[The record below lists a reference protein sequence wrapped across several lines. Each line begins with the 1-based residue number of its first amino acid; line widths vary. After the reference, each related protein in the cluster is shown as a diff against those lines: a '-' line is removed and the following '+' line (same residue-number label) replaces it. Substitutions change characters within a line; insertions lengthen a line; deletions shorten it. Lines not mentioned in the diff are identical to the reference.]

1 MITVKTVAAAF
12 LTAALVAVLA
22 GALVLII
29 RDGEGPQGA
38 EIFLPTAT
46 PMPDLK
52 VYVSGAVRRPGV
64 YTMRHGDRLSDAL
77 AASGGASEDAQM
89 SCVNLAVRVRDEAH
103 YHVPGA
109 GEACVV
115 GGGSTAQEARR
126 EGIDL
131 NTASPGELETLPGIG
146 PVKAKAIVDYREQ
159 AGGFGSV
166 SQVMEVTGIGPATY
180 ESIRDL
186 VYVEQQPVSQPKELS
201 HREPE
206 SPPAQR

>member
-1 MITVKTVAAAF
+1 MITTKTVAAAF
-12 LTAALVAVLA
+12 LTAALIAVLA
-22 GALVLII
+22 GALVLIV
-29 RDGEGPQGA
+29 RDGEGPHGT

-46 PMPDLK
+46 PVPELK

-64 YTMRHGDRLSDAL
+64 YTMRDGDRLSDAL
-77 AASGGASEDAQM
+77 AASGGASQDAQM
-89 SCVNLAVRVRDEAH
+89 ACVNLAMRVQDEDH

-109 GEACVV
+109 GEACAA

-131 NTASPGELETLPGIG
+131 NTASPEELETLPGIG
-146 PVKAKAIVDYREQ
+146 PVKARAIVDYREQ

-166 SQVMEVTGIGPATY
+166 AQVMEVTGIGPATY

-186 VYVEQQPVSQPKELS
+186 VYVEQQPASQP
-201 HREPE
+201 
-206 SPPAQR
+206 PP